1 MTSTILIT
9 GASEGIGRK
18 TALLFAHNGYDV
30 ILAARHAE
38 TLNSV
43 AKEIQSLGRQAL
55 AIPTDVTDAGQVKA
69 LVEHALASFG
79 HVDVLVN
86 NAGVYINAPITTV
99 SLEDWHKIID
109 VNLWGYIYLIH
120 YLVPH
125 FLHRHQGTIVNV
137 GSIGG
142 KIPAPNMVPYCTSKY
157 AVTGLTETLRLEL
170 EPRGIHVCG
179 VYPNLVDSDFLKR
192 ATFKG
197 NSEAQAEKQR
207 QQIQNILTTPF
218 VSKPEDVAKEIWNV
232 VKNTQSEAIVGIPA
246 VVAATLHRF
255 LPGATDWLLQRSTNS
270 MQQ

>member
-1 MTSTILIT
+1 MTFTVLIT

-18 TALLFAHNGYDV
+18 TALLFAQKGYDV
-30 ILAARHAE
+30 VLAARHAD
-38 TLNSV
+38 TLNLV
-43 AKEIQSLGRQAL
+43 AKDIQSLGRQAL
-55 AIPTDVTDAGQVKA
+55 PIPTDVTDAGQVKA
-69 LVEHALASFG
+69 LVEHAIATFG
-79 HVDVLVN
+79 HVDALIN

-109 VNLWGYIYLIH
+109 INLWGYIHLIH

-125 FLHRHQGTIVNV
+125 FLHRRQGTIVNV
-137 GSIGG
+137 SSIGG
-142 KIPAPNMVPYCTSKY
+142 KIPAPNMVPYCASKY
-157 AVTGLTETLRLEL
+157 AVTGLTESLRIEL

-207 QQIQNILTTPF
+207 QQIENILMTPF

-232 VKNTQSEAIVGIPA
+232 VKNAQSEAIVGFPA
-246 VVAATLHRF
+246 VMAATLHRF
-255 LPGATDWLLQRSTNS
+255 FPSATDWLLQRSTKVI
-270 MQQ
+270 Q